1 MGATKLYKYLDF
13 QLSNKS
19 KGLGTWTRGQAVY
32 FRPLPTYMNLLPGQ
46 DDDKGSIDWK
56 EIRAFPE
63 IGGECFE
70 SVYLGINM
78 DTDEKSK
85 IISVAWKLNSDIK
98 IYQMGI
104 DANAFKLNTEL
115 IK

>member
-1 MGATKLYKYLDF
+1 M
-13 QLSNKS
+13 S
-19 KGLGTWTRGQAVY
+19 
-32 FRPLPTYMNLLPGQ
+32 LLPRQ
-46 DDDKGSIDWK
+46 NDDKGPIDW
-56 EIRAFPE
+56 ERGSSFFSE

-85 IISVAWKLNSDIK
+85 IISVARKLNPDIK

>member
-1 MGATKLYKYLDF
+1 MVVMDLNGNKVEGRYNPSSDTPTHLELYK
-13 QLSNKS
+13 
-19 KGLGTWTRGQAVY
+19 
-32 FRPLPTYMNLLPGQ
+32 
-46 DDDKGSIDWK
+46 
-56 EIRAFPE
+56 AFPE

-78 DTDEKSK
+78 NADEKSK
-85 IISVAWKLNSDIK
+85 IISIARKLNPDIK

>member
-1 MGATKLYKYLDF
+1 METDKLYKYLDF
-13 QLSNKS
+13 NGGLMMLHYS
-19 KGLGTWTRGQAVY
+19 K
-32 FRPLPTYMNLLPGQ
+32 LPDQN
-46 DDDKGSIDWK
+46 DDKSPIDRK
-56 EIRAFPE
+56 EVRAFPK

-78 DTDEKSK
+78 NADEKSK
-85 IISVAWKLNSDIK
+85 IISVARKLNPDIK

>member
-1 MGATKLYKYLDF
+1 MT
-13 QLSNKS
+13 
-19 KGLGTWTRGQAVY
+19 
-32 FRPLPTYMNLLPGQ
+32 LLPGQ
-46 DDDKGSIDWK
+46 NDDKGPIAWK
-56 EIRAFPE
+56 EVRAFPK

-78 DTDEKSK
+78 NADERSK
-85 IISVAWKLNSDIK
+85 IISVVQKLNSDIK